1 MITNEINSQV
11 FILSIVIS
19 FSFSCNIILNY
30 YNKNKINNLEKT
42 ITNLEKTVINLEK
55 KVTNLEKTVIIL
67 ENELDNLNFEYKFIG
82 SKIGTDTTIN
92 NNSFYDL
99 SNDSLNYY

>member
-1 MITNEINSQV
+1 MKFINHDLMLT
-11 FILSIVIS
+11 IIIS
-19 FSFSCNIILNY
+19 FTCNIILNY

-42 ITNLEKTVINLEK
+42 
-55 KVTNLEKTVIIL
+55 VTNLEKTVTNLEKTVTNLEKTVTNL

-82 SKIGTDTTIN
+82 SKTATQTIEN